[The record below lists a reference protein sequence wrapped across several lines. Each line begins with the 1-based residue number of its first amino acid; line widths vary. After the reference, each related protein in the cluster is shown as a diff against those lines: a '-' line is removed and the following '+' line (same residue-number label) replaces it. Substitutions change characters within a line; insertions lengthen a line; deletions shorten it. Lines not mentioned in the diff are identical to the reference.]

1 MFFYATGLT
10 TGEDENKDVKIALS
24 PVFVEVLSVVILHIV
39 CTWSCVAAWASF
51 ISTACISDGH
61 SGAHAGE
68 CIESHYGNGV
78 VRSIC
83 KVAILVSFFSK
94 IVEQ

>member
-39 CTWSCVAAWASF
+39 CTWSCVAGCALSYQL
-51 ISTACISDGH
+51 
-61 SGAHAGE
+61 HAYFRMDTQEHMQGNVLKATTE
-68 CIESHYGNGV
+68 MES
-78 VRSIC
+78 
-83 KVAILVSFFSK
+83 
-94 IVEQ
+94 